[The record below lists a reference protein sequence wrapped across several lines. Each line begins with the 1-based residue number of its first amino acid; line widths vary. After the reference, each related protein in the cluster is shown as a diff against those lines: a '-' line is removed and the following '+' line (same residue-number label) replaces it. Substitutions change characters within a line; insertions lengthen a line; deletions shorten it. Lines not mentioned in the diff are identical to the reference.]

1 MNIEKNL
8 QKSIDLYL
16 TGNNF
21 GIIFITSLAASILSA
36 ISLGI
41 LAGPLFGGLIMLIL
55 KLLRNKP
62 TEFNEIFSHFDKF
75 LPTLLVCLAS
85 GIISLI
91 AGNIPVIGV
100 FLGIVLNPF
109 ILVITSVAIILII
122 EKDYTPLTALKE
134 GFAYFKTE
142 PLIIW
147 IYGLIASI
155 LSAIGVLAFGIGV
168 ILTIPFSVICMAVA
182 YQEYFDKEYFEV
194 SGSNLHQPPV

>member
-16 TGNNF
+16 SRDNF
-21 GIIFITSLAASILSA
+21 GIIFLTSLVASLLSV
-36 ISLGI
+36 ISLGV

-75 LPTLLVCLAS
+75 LPTMLVGLAF
-85 GIISLI
+85 IISSLI

-109 ILVITSVAIILII
+109 ILVIASITIILII
-122 EKDYTPLTALKE
+122 EKGYTPLQALKE
-134 GFAYFKTE
+134 GFAYFKTD

-155 LSAIGVLAFGIGV
+155 LSAIGALAFGIGAV
-168 ILTIPFSVICMAVA
+168 LTIPFSVICMAVA
-182 YQEYFDKEYFEV
+182 YQEYSDNGYFQI
-194 SGSNLHQPPV
+194 SGSNPH